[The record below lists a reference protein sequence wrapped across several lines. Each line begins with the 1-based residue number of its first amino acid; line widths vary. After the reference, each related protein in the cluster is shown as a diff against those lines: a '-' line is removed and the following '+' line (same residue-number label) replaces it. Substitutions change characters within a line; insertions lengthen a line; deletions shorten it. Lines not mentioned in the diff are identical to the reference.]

1 MYRVGVDIPTVEV
14 RFEHVNVEAQ
24 VYVGGRALPSLLNFF
39 VNVLEVT
46 NYSTYHFLLS
56 NLLLDLSYL

>member
-14 RFEHVNVEAQ
+14 RFDHVNVEAQ

>member
-14 RFEHVNVEAQ
+14 RFDHVNVEAQ

-46 NYSTYHFLLS
+46 NYSTCQFLLS